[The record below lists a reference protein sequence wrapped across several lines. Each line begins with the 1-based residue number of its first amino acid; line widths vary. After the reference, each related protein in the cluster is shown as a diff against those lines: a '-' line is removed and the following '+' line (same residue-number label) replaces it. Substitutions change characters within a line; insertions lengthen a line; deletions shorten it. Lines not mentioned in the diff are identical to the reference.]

1 MFKRNWRS
9 AFQHYLLFS
18 SWGILIARHLI
29 RTLGRACTAR
39 FFAFVLLS
47 ASKFRPSHFVE
58 IESYPTTCIV
68 PRRLTLSLAQPDA
81 IFDQVLPDGN
91 LARQALSVLA

>member
-9 AFQHYLLFS
+9 AFQHYLLSPPGEFYLRD
-18 SWGILIARHLI
+18 ILSELSVEHVLLASLP
-29 RTLGRACTAR
+29 
-39 FFAFVLLS
+39 FVLLS

-58 IESYPTTCIV
+58 IESYPTTCIL